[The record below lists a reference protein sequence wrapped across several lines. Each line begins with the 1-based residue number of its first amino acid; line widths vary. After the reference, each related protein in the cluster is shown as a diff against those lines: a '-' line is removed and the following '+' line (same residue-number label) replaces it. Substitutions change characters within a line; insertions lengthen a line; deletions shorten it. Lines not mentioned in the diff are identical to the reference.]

1 MTALM
6 DSWPQLETK
15 LVEYAKVEAST
26 RQVIAKCLK
35 ALEEGDED
43 EIAFHMSVSYTI
55 LKPEQKL
62 TAIIAGTSR

>member
-1 MTALM
+1 MDGRVTALM

-15 LVEYAKVEAST
+15 LVEYAKVEAPT

-43 EIAFHMSVSYTI
+43 EIAYPTGQYPI
-55 LKPEQKL
+55 QY
-62 TAIIAGTSR
+62 